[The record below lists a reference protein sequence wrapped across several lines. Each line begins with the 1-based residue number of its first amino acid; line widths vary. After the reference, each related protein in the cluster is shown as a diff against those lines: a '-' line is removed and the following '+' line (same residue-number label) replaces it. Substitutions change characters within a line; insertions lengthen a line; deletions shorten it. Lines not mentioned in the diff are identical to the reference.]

1 MSKRPMKIVDPFYSS
16 KAWRELREKIRG
28 RWRAAGSPPCPI
40 CHQPITGMPVVDHIK
55 DRKRHPGL
63 ALMEANL
70 RVVCHPCNTRKG
82 TWDDNSSKP
91 ETGADGFPKGGGW
104 G

>member
-1 MSKRPMKIVDPFYSS
+1 MKLVDPFYSS
-16 KAWRELREKIRG
+16 ASWRDLREKVRTKWKTQG
-28 RWRAAGSPPCPI
+28 RPPCPI
-40 CHQPITGMPVVDHIK
+40 CQQAITGVPVVDHIK

-63 ALMEANL
+63 ALMESNL

-82 TWDDNSSKP
+82 AWEDNTSKP
-91 ETGADGFPKGGGW
+91 EIGADGFPKGGGW

>member
-1 MSKRPMKIVDPFYSS
+1 MKLVDAFYSS
-16 KAWRELREKIRG
+16 AAWRELREKVRK
-28 RWRAAGSPPCPI
+28 RWKAQGQPPCPI
-40 CHQPITGMPVVDHIK
+40 CGKAITGVPIVDHIK

-63 ALMEANL
+63 ALMESNL

-82 TWDDNSSKP
+82 VWEDNATKP
-91 ETGADGFPKGGGW
+91 ETGVDGFPKGSSW